1 MAHMSSITLFR
12 AVSVA
17 EYQSIMRLGAFSS
30 SDNSLEGKWFAES
43 LSAAQAWGQAF
54 YDDDPH

>member
-30 SDNSLEGKWFAES
+30 SDNSLEDKWFAES
-43 LSAAQAWGQAF
+43 LSAAQA
-54 YDDDPH
+54 